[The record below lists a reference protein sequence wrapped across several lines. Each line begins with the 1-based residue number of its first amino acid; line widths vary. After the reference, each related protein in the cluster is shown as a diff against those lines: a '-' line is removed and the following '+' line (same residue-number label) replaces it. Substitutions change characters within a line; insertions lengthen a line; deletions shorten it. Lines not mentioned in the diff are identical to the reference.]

1 MSREGRG
8 ERAPGDAATGG
19 RASARVSLR
28 PATDADVP
36 FLLALREQTMTAHQL
51 ASGLQPT
58 SLEREQRVRY
68 RYECAQIVEREG
80 RAAGLFKV
88 ARDGLQWQLVQ
99 IQLAPELQ
107 GQGVGEA
114 LIRGLIAEARGA
126 GASLR
131 LNVLHQNP
139 ARHLY
144 ERLGFVVVND
154 GEHEYE
160 MRLGEERQGATGS
173 EEIIEPL

>member
-1 MSREGRG
+1 MSSEGQP
-8 ERAPGDAATGG
+8 ERAPGDAVTG
-19 RASARVSLR
+19 ARVSLR
-28 PATDADVP
+28 PANDADVP

-51 ASGLQPT
+51 ASGLQP
-58 SLEREQRVRY
+58 SGLEREQRVRY

-88 ARDGLQWQLVQ
+88 ARDGLDWQLIQ

-114 LIRGLIAEARGA
+114 LIRALIAEALGA

-160 MRLGEERQGATGS
+160 MRLRVAPRHQGATGS
-173 EEIIEPL
+173 ER

>member
-1 MSREGRG
+1 MTVGS
-8 ERAPGDAATGG
+8 
-19 RASARVSLR
+19 RVSLR
-28 PATDADVP
+28 PATDSDVP
-36 FLLALREQTMTAHQL
+36 FLLALREQTMTEHQL
-51 ASGLQPT
+51 ASGLQPS
-58 SLEREQRVRY
+58 SLEREQRVYY

-88 ARDGLQWQLVQ
+88 SRDGLDWQLIQ

-114 LIRGLIAEARGA
+114 LIRELIAEARGA

-131 LNVLHQNP
+131 LSVLHQNP

-160 MRLGEERQGATGS
+160 MRLRD
-173 EEIIEPL
+173 